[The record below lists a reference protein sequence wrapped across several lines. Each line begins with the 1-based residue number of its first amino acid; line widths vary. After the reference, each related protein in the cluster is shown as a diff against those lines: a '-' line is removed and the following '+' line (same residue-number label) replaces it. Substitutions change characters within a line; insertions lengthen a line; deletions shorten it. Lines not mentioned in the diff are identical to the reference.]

1 MKLLVAALCAVA
13 LACAACAETVP
24 AAPSVGPATV
34 TETFTAAIGVSG
46 SNTHPIT
53 VQTVG
58 KFVVT
63 LVSADPAVAI
73 GIAVGTLSNGTC
85 VILSSNNAVSAGGTV
100 ALTGTA
106 LAGSFCVEV
115 FDVGTIVDSLTYTIT
130 VAHS

>member
-13 LACAACAETVP
+13 LACAACAETIP
-24 AAPSVGPATV
+24 AAPSVGPATL
-34 TETFTAAIGVSG
+34 TDTFTAALGVSG

-58 KFVVT
+58 KFAVT
-63 LVSADPAVAI
+63 LVSIDPAVAI
-73 GIAVGTLSNGTC
+73 GIAVGSLSNGTC
-85 VILSSNNAVSAGGTV
+85 VAFSSNKTVQDAGTV
-100 ALTGTA
+100 AVSGTA

-115 FDVGTIVDSLTYTIT
+115 FDVGNVVDTVTYTIS

>member
-1 MKLLVAALCAVA
+1 MKLLVAALCAAA

-24 AAPSVGPATV
+24 AAPSVGPAT
-34 TETFTAAIGVSG
+34 TTDTFTATLGVSG

-53 VQTVG
+53 VQTVS

-63 LVSADPAVAI
+63 LVSIDPAVPI
-73 GIAVGTLSNGTC
+73 GVAVGSLSNGTC
-85 VILSSNNAVSAGGTV
+85 VALSTNATVHDPGTV
-100 ALTGTA
+100 AVSGTA

-115 FDVGTIVDSLTYTIT
+115 YDVGNVVDTLTYTIS

>member
-34 TETFTAAIGVSG
+34 TETFTASLGVSG

-63 LVSADPAVAI
+63 LVSVDPAVAI
-73 GIAVGTLSNGTC
+73 GIAVGSLSNGTC
-85 VILSSNNAVSAGGTV
+85 VALSSNSTVHDPGTV
-100 ALTGTA
+100 AVSGTA
-106 LAGSFCVEV
+106 LAGTFCVEV
-115 FDVGTIVDSLTYTIT
+115 YDVGNVVDTVTYTIS